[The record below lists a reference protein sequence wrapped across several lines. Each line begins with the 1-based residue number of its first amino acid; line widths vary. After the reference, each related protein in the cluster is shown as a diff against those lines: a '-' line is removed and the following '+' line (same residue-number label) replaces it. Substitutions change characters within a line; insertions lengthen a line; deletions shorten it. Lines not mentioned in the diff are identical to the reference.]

1 MKIAVSSQ
9 GAEPDSAVDPRF
21 GRAKYFLIHD
31 TESGGFEAVE
41 NTQNLQAVQ
50 GAGIQSARN
59 VAERQVEAVVTG
71 NIGPK
76 AYAALSA
83 EKIAVYVGAD
93 GSVRQAVAE
102 FRAGRLKQ
110 AQDASVEAHWV

>member
-9 GAEPDSAVDPRF
+9 GAEPDSAVDRSF

-31 TESGGFEAVE
+31 TESDAFEAMA
-41 NTQNLQAVQ
+41 NTQNLNAVQ

-59 VAERQVEAVVTG
+59 VADRQAEAVVTG

-83 EKIAVYVGAD
+83 EEIAVYIGAD
-93 GSVRQAVAE
+93 GTVRQAVAE
-102 FRAGRLKQ
+102 FRAGRLQK
-110 AQDASVEAHWV
+110 AQGANVEAHWA